1 MNATII
7 TNLGKLITVPIE
19 KVDDLDVPA
28 NFEKACKLVHRY
40 VSRKVKTT
48 HAGSYQVRS
57 LGDMVVDLNDPR
69 PCIVA

>member
-7 TNLGKLITVPIE
+7 TNLGTLITIPIE
-19 KVDDLDVPA
+19 KVDDLDVPS
-28 NFEKACKLVHRY
+28 NFEKACRLVHRA
-40 VSRKVKTT
+40 VRKVKTT

-57 LGDMVVDLNDPR
+57 LGDMLIDLNDPR